1 MWFIENRKVMKYQDF
16 ITVVDGCII
25 IKVTRFSHA
34 ILLNETVFNS
44 GDFILHLLKAV
55 AS

>member
-1 MWFIENRKVMKYQDF
+1 MWFIEKRKVMKYQDF
-16 ITVVDGCII
+16 IIVVDSCII
-25 IKVTRFSHA
+25 IIVTRFSHV